1 VPDAGRV
8 IAGRARGRRL
18 AAPGEGT
25 RPLGDRVKET
35 LFAILEPILPG
46 ATFLDLF
53 AGSGAAGIEALS
65 RGATRAIFVDR
76 DRAACAVIE
85 ANLRSTGL
93 AGPAAIVRRSD
104 AHVYLD
110 GVGGRDGPF
119 DVVVV
124 DPPYDEPGLLDTAL
138 QRLGQPGLV
147 APDGRVVAKRSRRT
161 TLPASIGLL
170 ASDRER
176 RFGETTLVFYRRVA
190 APPVDRPADPPVDRP
205 ADQIEPDAGEDSNAD
220 GHGEVEEG

>member
-1 VPDAGRV
+1 VADAGRV

-35 LFAILEPILPG
+35 LFAILEPVLPG

-65 RGATRAIFVDR
+65 RGAARVIFVDR

-104 AHVYLD
+104 VLAYLD
-110 GVGGRDGPF
+110 GVGAHDGPF
-119 DVVVV
+119 DVVVL

-138 QRLGQPGLV
+138 ERLGRPGLV
-147 APDGRVVAKRSRRT
+147 ASDGRVVAKRFRRT
-161 TLPASIGLL
+161 PLPASVGLL

-176 RFGETTLVFYRRVA
+176 RFGETTLSFYRRVA
-190 APPVDRPADPPVDRP
+190 ARPVDRPADR
-205 ADQIEPDAGEDSNAD
+205 IEPDAGEDPNAD
-220 GHGEVEEG
+220 EPGDVEEG

>member
-18 AAPGEGT
+18 AAPGDGT
-25 RPLGDRVKET
+25 RPLGDRVKEA
-35 LFAILEPILPG
+35 LFAILEPVLPG

-65 RGATRAIFVDR
+65 RGAARVVFVDR

-104 AHVYLD
+104 AAAYLD
-110 GVGGRDGPF
+110 SAGARDGPF
-119 DVVVV
+119 DVVVL
-124 DPPYDEPGLLDTAL
+124 DPPYSESALIEIAL
-138 QRLGQPGLV
+138 QRLARPGLV
-147 APDGRVVAKRSRRT
+147 APDGRVVAKGSRRT

-176 RFGETTLVFYRRVA
+176 RFGETTLSFFRRIA
-190 APPVDRPADPPVDRP
+190 APTVDTPADR
-205 ADQIEPDAGEDSNAD
+205 IEPDAGEDPVAD
-220 GHGEVEEG
+220 EHGDVEEG